1 MARFATGV
9 ASSPAIVRTVME
21 PRTAGDAKSETVLVV
36 EDEPALRVV
45 VMLILRREG
54 FHVLVADNGH
64 DALAVAQAF
73 DGRIDLVITDVIMPR
88 LSARDMVARLK
99 EVRPDVRVLYMS
111 GYSEVEILRRGGVLS
126 DTENLLEKPFS
137 ASELV
142 HAAHAALRSPG

>member
-1 MARFATGV
+1 
-9 ASSPAIVRTVME
+9 ME